1 MYMLYIMMCTCIYMC
16 VFWFTRCGSRFLAI
30 SLPERGLEPV
40 RQFVE
45 ENVYSYVP
53 SHIAYIYI
61 YIHVYIPMYIF
72 LGECVTIRYSSRF
85 LSISPPERSCN
96 MLDKLVEEHVYLYV
110 YSNIARK
117 CAYTYHGM
125 YTSCEYL

>member
-1 MYMLYIMMCTCIYMC
+1 MPRCSISN
-16 VFWFTRCGSRFLAI
+16 VFKKLA
-30 SLPERGLEPV
+30 
-40 RQFVE
+40 
-45 ENVYSYVP
+45 ENP
-53 SHIAYIYI
+53 PHAADFGGKWGIYI

-72 LGECVTIRYSSRF
+72 LRECVTIRYSSRF

-117 CAYTYHGM
+117 CAYTYV
-125 YTSCEYL
+125 YVL